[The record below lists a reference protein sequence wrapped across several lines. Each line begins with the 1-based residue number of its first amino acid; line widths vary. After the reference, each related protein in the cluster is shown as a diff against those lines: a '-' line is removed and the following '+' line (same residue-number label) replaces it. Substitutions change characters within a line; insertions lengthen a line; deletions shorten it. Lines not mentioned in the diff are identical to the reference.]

1 MKSVTLLRLI
11 GIAIIFV
18 ASDNVLTGF
27 YYVTNN
33 KDVDLDSTIE
43 DLDIVKKDLYIRR
56 TIREPPIQ
64 FSPICKCANCE
75 EDELCGGL
83 WTATRYPPAHIIHS
97 DIDIDIAEAQDK
109 LSTNTNTNKAL
120 SYLNLNLH
128 KKMIHIVISH
138 CRKDLHWLSNF
149 TRGFDVAS
157 VHVITK
163 CGVPVS
169 GVPKHMNATTTIEV
183 LPNVGRCDHSYA
195 HYITTILDKKMKIK
209 ENGNGEDEEKNSV
222 VLFLKDDM
230 STENLHQGDQ
240 MEKSWNDV
248 ESMLQVSFSAN
259 GFSCGTVISKS
270 SRRSAYH
277 KLGRLF
283 KFKMK
288 VYTSNKKV
296 YADHGDDAPFQSDIT
311 DLGSFINILDPGPLP
326 ELVQVCYGGIFAA
339 SVSNIRKTKSSTW
352 ETAEKIL
359 SRGDNIVEGHFMER
373 SWGML
378 LSTHLQQ
385 FQIDGL
391 RKCSNGLERGNFVF
405 KGVLKKPADEVKSC
419 ELI

>member
-1 MKSVTLLRLI
+1 MSNNATVQDQDRQV
-11 GIAIIFV
+11 AIH
-18 ASDNVLTGF
+18 A
-27 YYVTNN
+27 TNTTMMRAMI
-33 KDVDLDSTIE
+33 K
-43 DLDIVKKDLYIRR
+43 
-56 TIREPPIQ
+56 EPPKKIP
-64 FSPICKCANCE
+64 PICKCANCE
-75 EDELCGGL
+75 EDETCGGL
-83 WTATRYPPAHIIHS
+83 WTATRYPPAHIHS
-97 DIDIDIAEAQDK
+97 DVDIDIAEAQEK
-109 LSTNTNTNKAL
+109 LSTNTNTNTNKAL

-128 KKMIHIVISH
+128 KKMIHIIISH
-138 CRKDLHWLSNF
+138 CRKDLHWLSNY

-209 ENGNGEDEEKNSV
+209 ANGNGEDEEKNSV

-296 YADHGDDAPFQSDIT
+296 YADHGDDAPFNSDIT
-311 DLGSFINILDPGPLP
+311 DLGSFINIIDPGPLP
-326 ELVQVCYGGIFAA
+326 ELVQVCYGGSFAA

-391 RKCSNGLERGNFVF
+391 NKCSNGLERGNFVF

>member
-1 MKSVTLLRLI
+1 MKSDKLLRLV
-11 GIAIIFV
+11 GIAIVFH
-18 ASDNVLTGF
+18 ASVNVLTGLDYF
-27 YYVTNN
+27 TSNN
-33 KDVDLDSTIE
+33 DFDLNRTIE
-43 DLDIVKKDLYIRR
+43 DLDRVEKDLSIRR
-56 TIREPPIQ
+56 TIEEPPIQ
-64 FSPICKCANCE
+64 FPPICKCANCE

-83 WTATRYPPAHIIHS
+83 WTATRYPPAHIHS
-97 DIDIDIAEAQDK
+97 DIADIDIAEAQENISD
-109 LSTNTNTNKAL
+109 TNKAL
-120 SYLNLNLH
+120 SHSLNLNLH

-138 CRKDLHWLSNF
+138 CRKDLHWLSDY
-149 TRGFDVAS
+149 TRGFDIAS

-209 ENGNGEDEEKNSV
+209 ANGNGEDEEKNSV

-296 YADHGDDAPFQSDIT
+296 YADHGDDAPFNSDIT
-311 DLGSFINILDPGPLP
+311 DLGSFINIIDPGPLP
-326 ELVQVCYGGIFAA
+326 ELVQVCYGGSFAA

-359 SRGDNIVEGHFMER
+359 SRGDNILEGHCMER

-391 RKCSNGLERGNFVF
+391 RKCSNGLEKDLKF
-405 KGVLKKPADEVKSC
+405 KGMLMKKKRQVKSC
-419 ELI
+419 DLI

>member
-1 MKSVTLLRLI
+1 MSNNATVQDQDRQV
-11 GIAIIFV
+11 AIH
-18 ASDNVLTGF
+18 A
-27 YYVTNN
+27 TNTTMMRAMI
-33 KDVDLDSTIE
+33 K
-43 DLDIVKKDLYIRR
+43 
-56 TIREPPIQ
+56 EPPKKIP
-64 FSPICKCANCE
+64 PICKCANCE
-75 EDELCGGL
+75 EDETCGGL
-83 WTATRYPPAHIIHS
+83 WTATRYPPAHIHS
-97 DIDIDIAEAQDK
+97 DIADIDIADIDIADIDIAEAQENITAD
-109 LSTNTNTNKAL
+109 TNKAL
-120 SYLNLNLH
+120 SHSLNLNLH
-128 KKMIHIVISH
+128 KKIIHIVISH
-138 CRKDLHWLSNF
+138 CTKDLHWLSDY
-149 TRGFDVAS
+149 TRGFDIAS

-195 HYITTILDKKMKIK
+195 HYITTILDEKIK
-209 ENGNGEDEEKNSV
+209 ISKSSNGNGDEEKNSV
-222 VLFLKDDM
+222 VLFLKDNM
-230 STENLHQGDQ
+230 SPENLHQGDQ

-296 YADHGDDAPFQSDIT
+296 YADHGDDAPFNSDIT
-311 DLGSFINILDPGPLP
+311 DLGSFINIIDPGPLP
-326 ELVQVCYGGIFAA
+326 ELVQVCYGGSFAA

-391 RKCSNGLERGNFVF
+391 NKCSNGLERGNFVF